1 MSLTP
6 AFDPLR
12 QVTLFYE
19 SAETHD
25 DDERAMRFDSY
36 LRGKLEDKVKLG
48 LIKPEE
54 RKQMLETMS
63 NLQIQEFLSRLDD
76 DN

>member
-25 DDERAMRFDSY
+25 DDKTRRKKTNVRNYVESTDS
-36 LRGKLEDKVKLG
+36 RVS
-48 LIKPEE
+48 ISF
-54 RKQMLETMS
+54 R
-63 NLQIQEFLSRLDD
+63 
-76 DN
+76 